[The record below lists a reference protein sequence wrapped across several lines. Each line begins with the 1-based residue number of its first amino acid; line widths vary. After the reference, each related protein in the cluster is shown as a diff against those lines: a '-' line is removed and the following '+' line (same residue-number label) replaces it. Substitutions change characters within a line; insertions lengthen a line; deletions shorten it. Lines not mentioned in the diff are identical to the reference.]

1 MRQYLEEGAR
11 RGHSACMTDLA
22 FHAIQSG
29 NIDEAMQNLV
39 LFYRPPFS
47 AISKDDLATTLRAH
61 KAAND
66 TRKTVPRE
74 YLIRFKAFEEKM
86 ISTGKMKVV
95 SGKDKRKYNRY
106 VHRNTMNI

>member
-1 MRQYLEEGAR
+1 MTAAR
-11 RGHSACMTDLA
+11 SGHD
-22 FHAIQSG
+22 
-29 NIDEAMQNLV
+29 DEAMQNLV

-74 YLIRFKAFEEKM
+74 YAIRLNAFKEKM
-86 ISTGKMKVV
+86 ISTGKMKLV
-95 SGKDKRKYNRY
+95 GNEDKRK
-106 VHRNTMNI
+106 